1 MQQICT
7 LIDATW
13 VIPVV
18 PANSA
23 LENHSIAIADDKII
37 DILPTEDAKKK
48 YVPNTHHQ
56 LKGQALI
63 PGFINTHTHAAMAL
77 LKGFADDLPLSEW
90 LNNHIW
96 PTEGKHVSHQFV
108 YDGAS
113 IAIAEMIKSGTTTI
127 NDMYFFPEAT
137 AQAAEDAGIR
147 ASIGIIALD
156 FPSAYAQNFEEYIS
170 KGLELHAKYE
180 SSPMIS
186 TMFAPHAPYT
196 VSSENL
202 QKIRSL
208 AQDKNLKVQMHIHE
222 TAFEVEQA
230 ETETGDRPLTSLNQI
245 DFLGSNL
252 IAVHMT
258 QLTDS
263 EIALISEKD
272 VSVAHCP
279 ESNLKLAS
287 GFCPI
292 AKLIEDE
299 VNVCLGTDGSASNN
313 DLDMLGEMRT
323 AALLAKGVS
332 GKANAIPAH
341 TALEIATING
351 AKAMGMEDKV
361 GSLELGKQADIAA
374 IDLSKIE
381 SAPVYDPISQIVY
394 ATSRDQITN
403 VWVAG
408 KQLLADKA
416 LTTLNEVELISKA
429 KSWKEKVSTPR

>member
-18 PANSA
+18 PANRA
-23 LENHSIAIADDKII
+23 LENHSVAISNDKII
-37 DILPTEDAKKK
+37 DVLPTNEANKK
-48 YVPNTHHQ
+48 YAPKAHHK
-56 LKGQALI
+56 LEDHALI

-137 AQAAEDAGIR
+137 ARAAEDAGIR
-147 ASIGIIALD
+147 ANIGIIALD

-196 VSSENL
+196 VSPEKL

-208 AQDKNLKVQMHIHE
+208 AQDKNLKLQMHIHE

-230 ETETGDRPLTSLNQI
+230 ETETGNRPLTSLNQI

-263 EIALISEKD
+263 EIALISEKG

-361 GSLELGKQADIAA
+361 GSLEPGKQADIVA